1 VKRGDRRHDGGR
13 IWEAD
18 FSCSRADRTA
28 TRTRPRL
35 NVVEKGFDHAPGWK
49 DASRDG
55 LAEELVSRGLS
66 ARDER
71 PDARW
76 RLRALAPLFA
86 LAALVALVL
95 LGWFALTAGR

>member
-1 VKRGDRRHDGGR
+1 MGGGFLVQPSGSDGDKDK
-13 IWEAD
+13 APP
-18 FSCSRADRTA
+18 F
-28 TRTRPRL
+28 L
-35 NVVEKGFDHAPGWK
+35 NVVEKRFDYAPGWK
-49 DASRDG
+49 DATRDG

-76 RLRALAPLFA
+76 RLRELAPLFA